1 MKNIILFIIIAIL
14 LSACN
19 DDFLDVAPR
28 SELSDATFWRN
39 ADDALSASVAV
50 YDSWSSRTD
59 GDIEIAVRSNYL
71 GDTWS
76 DDSKTSSF
84 WNGFYY
90 NIWGLGNLSPENR
103 ELNQLWVGLY
113 KSIRR
118 ANVFLDN
125 IDKPDMDENLR
136 SRLTGEVKFI
146 RAFQYHVLYNNF
158 GGIPIV
164 DRVLDVNELDVAR
177 ASASE
182 TVAFILKDLDDA
194 IASLPNIAPET
205 GRITKGAAMALKARV
220 LLYDK
225 QWDEAAKAAENVI
238 DLGVYALFPDYKQQ
252 FATANN
258 NNSEQIVSWQ
268 YLISKRENEK
278 PGLMATRF
286 GFPISA
292 PTQAL
297 VDTYETYDPNTDQVV
312 ANNPADP
319 YVNRDPRFDA
329 SIQTGQSSTTGYAV
343 NKFSASDVASTNV
356 LIRYA
361 EVLLTYAE
369 AKIESGSID
378 QSVLDA
384 INAIRAR
391 AYGVGINDTNS
402 YPEITST
409 SQSELRTVVRNERRV
424 ELAIEGLRWNDIKRW
439 RIAHGASGT
448 MPQLEEK
455 DYLRPIPQQQIDLS
469 GEGVL
474 TQNPGY

>member
-1 MKNIILFIIIAIL
+1 M
-14 LSACN
+14 
-19 DDFLDVAPR
+19 
-28 SELSDATFWRN
+28 
-39 ADDALSASVAV
+39 
-50 YDSWSSRTD
+50 
-59 GDIEIAVRSNYL
+59 
-71 GDTWS
+71 
-76 DDSKTSSF
+76 
-84 WNGFYY
+84 
-90 NIWGLGNLSPENR
+90 
-103 ELNQLWVGLY
+103 
-113 KSIRR
+113 
-118 ANVFLDN
+118 
-125 IDKPDMDENLR
+125 
-136 SRLTGEVKFI
+136 
-146 RAFQYHVLYNNF
+146 
-158 GGIPIV
+158 
-164 DRVLDVNELDVAR
+164 
-177 ASASE
+177 
-182 TVAFILKDLDDA
+182 
-194 IASLPNIAPET
+194 
-205 GRITKGAAMALKARV
+205 AM
-220 LLYDK
+220 
-225 QWDEAAKAAENVI
+225 
-238 DLGVYALFPDYKQQ
+238 
-252 FATANN
+252 
-258 NNSEQIVSWQ
+258 
-268 YLISKRENEK
+268 
-278 PGLMATRF
+278 RF

-329 SIQTGQSSTTGYAV
+329 TIQTGQSSTTGYAV